1 MAEDNKKRGYP
12 GIARNTWFTLREKFK
27 QKVPGEVTPAYLAA
41 TLNMSP
47 GSASANV
54 LPSLRTFGLIN
65 DAGKPS
71 DLAFAWRDDEKYAS
85 VCEQLVKSTYPTG
98 LHDAFPDVANAPMN
112 RVTAWFAH
120 DTKAGGSAAVKYARV
135 YLMLL
140 EGDLGKANEKP
151 AKEKATTRAVA
162 TPKASSKTAKAPAA
176 QVPPANPGPTEHS
189 HHQQHQQQQ
198 HPPGGSAFSPKLHID
213 VQIHIS
219 PESSPEQIDKIFESM
234 AKHLKDFRT

>member
-1 MAEDNKKRGYP
+1 M
-12 GIARNTWFTLREKFK
+12 REKFK

-85 VCEQLVKSTYPTG
+85 VCGQLIKSTYPTG
-98 LHDAFPDVANAPMN
+98 LHDAFPDAANAPMN

-120 DTKAGGSAAVKYARV
+120 DTKTGDSAAVKYARV

-140 EGDLGKANEKP
+140 EGDIGKANEKP
-151 AKEKATTRAVA
+151 AKEKATARAAV
-162 TPKASSKTAKAPAA
+162 TPKSSSKAAKATAA
-176 QVPPANPGPTEHS
+176 QVPSANPGPAEHS
-189 HHQQHQQQQ
+189 HQQ

-219 PESSPEQIDKIFESM
+219 PESNAEQIDKIFESM